1 MVCNQSTST
10 LFLNTTQQQEQ
21 EATHWSWKESCTCR
35 PARLR
40 QHFFSERVVNIWNKL
55 NNNTVCASSLNSF
68 KNHLDNMYKDGS
80 FSGLCQSAWPSRPSQ
95 SHGEALSGK
104 LSGKYFCRQI
114 THGSQ
119 HYYFCAPFPFSPLH
133 CFAVIL
139 KVDTICFFNVLI
151 YVSVFYL
158 QCLSL

>member
-1 MVCNQSTST
+1 MVYHQSTST
-10 LFLNTTQQQEQ
+10 LFWIPHSNMNKRPLT
-21 EATHWSWKESCTCR
+21 EAEKESCTCG

-40 QHFFSERVVNIWNKL
+40 QHFFFERVVNIWNKL
-55 NNNTVCASSLNSF
+55 NYNTVCASSLNSF

-80 FSGLCQSAWPSRPSQ
+80 SSGLCQSAWPSRPSQ

-104 LSGKYFCRQI
+104 LSVKYFCRQI
-114 THGSQ
+114 TQGSH
-119 HYYFCAPFPFSPLH
+119 HYYFFRALSVSAIALFCCDIECWYHL
-133 CFAVIL
+133 
-139 KVDTICFFNVLI
+139 FFNILI